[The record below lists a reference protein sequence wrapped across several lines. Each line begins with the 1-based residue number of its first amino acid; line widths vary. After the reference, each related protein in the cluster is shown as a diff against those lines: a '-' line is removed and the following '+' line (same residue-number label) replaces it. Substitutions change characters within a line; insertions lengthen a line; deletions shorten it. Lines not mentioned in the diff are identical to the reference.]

1 MRRLCFVLLALAL
14 LAWAANVKLYLT
26 DGTYHLVREYQ
37 VQADRVRFYSVE
49 RGEWEEIPL
58 EMVDLKRTKTEVEER
73 EKSLAKEE
81 KMVAEES
88 AAEAEV
94 RKEARRIP
102 QEPGAYWKDGK
113 ETKTLKA
120 GEVAVHSNKAR
131 TELQKLSPIPAV
143 TG

>member
-1 MRRLCFVLLALAL
+1 MDCPKISPNRRGGRDGGRVVVRYMRKVCIVLLALAL

-49 RGEWEEIPL
+49 RSEWEEIPL

-73 EKSLAKEE
+73 EKALEKEE
-81 KMVAEES
+81 KIVAEES

-94 RKEARRIP
+94 KREASRIP
-102 QEPGAYWKDGK
+102 QEPGA
-113 ETKTLKA
+113 
-120 GEVAVHSNKAR
+120 
-131 TELQKLSPIPAV
+131 
-143 TG
+143 

>member
-1 MRRLCFVLLALAL
+1 MRKVCIVLLALAL

-26 DGTYHLVREYQ
+26 DGSYHLVREYQ

-73 EKSLAKEE
+73 EKALEKEE
-81 KMVAEES
+81 KIVAEES

-94 RKEARRIP
+94 KREASRIP
-102 QEPGAYWKDGK
+102 QEPGA
-113 ETKTLKA
+113 
-120 GEVAVHSNKAR
+120 
-131 TELQKLSPIPAV
+131 
-143 TG
+143 